1 MTSIKPGSVVVGVD
15 GSPHSDAGLAWAVAY
30 AALVSR
36 PLLIVHATGR
46 LSAGEVLGGPAE
58 AQAGRDA
65 AGSRVTGEALTLARR
80 MAPGLEI
87 ETTTADG
94 DAREVLA
101 DLSQRAAMVVVGTR
115 GHGRYAS
122 LLLGSVSHAVVSHA
136 HCSVAVVRPRVIPAA
151 GVVVG
156 VAGDGS
162 DRAALEFAAGLASTE
177 GAWLDAVHA
186 WRSVDSLAHALTA
199 AQRAETMHRHERAL
213 AEAVAGLG
221 EKFPDVQVNRH
232 LREQRTVDALV
243 ERAEGADCLV
253 VGARRSARSRES
265 LGSVSRSAV
274 EHSPVT
280 VVVVRS

>member
-1 MTSIKPGSVVVGVD
+1 MKLAGFVIGSLAMLATTASAAEYKFKLAHEVAVDSTQHLAATKFAELVKERTNGDIEIKVFPNS
-15 GSPHSDAGLAWAVAY
+15 GLG
-30 AALVSR
+30 
-36 PLLIVHATGR
+36 TGQ
-46 LSAGEVLGGPAE
+46 
-58 AQAGRDA
+58 QA
-65 AGSRVTGEALTLARR
+65 
-80 MAPGLEI
+80 APGLEI